1 MRGYAEAGSSGR
13 RTMAMREIQ
22 GFAGQLITP
31 RDTEYDE
38 ARALW
43 NGAIDRRPAA
53 ITRCGTAA
61 DVQAVVRYARE
72 RGLPLSARGGGHG
85 VGGTAVCDG
94 GLVADLSRMRTVRV
108 DPHTRTATAAGGVL
122 WGELDQATHRFGLAT
137 TGGIVTHTGIAG
149 LTLGGGLG
157 WLMRAH
163 GLTVDNLL
171 HAELVTADGER
182 ITTDDHPRLLWALR
196 GGGGNFGVVTSFR
209 YRLHPVTEVLGGP
222 VLWPLEDAPGLLRH
236 YRDWIAAAPDELT
249 TIVALRKA
257 PPLPALPEALHGR
270 LVCAIN
276 SCWCGPPEAGTA
288 VLAPLRSYGHPVA
301 DLTGLRP
308 YPEHQ
313 ALLDPTVPH
322 GWHYYWK
329 SSEVAALDDDL
340 IDLLVEHT
348 ARVASPRSYTLVFQL
363 GGAIARVPEDGTA
376 YPHRGAGHAINID
389 AAWLPEEPVA
399 DRETAWVRD
408 FFHAVAPHQV
418 GVYVNFLGNEGQE
431 RVLAA
436 YGEATYRE
444 LVRVK
449 RIYDPENV
457 FRHNQNIDPALAPLA
472 TARDSS

>member
-1 MRGYAEAGSSGR
+1 MW
-13 RTMAMREIQ
+13 EIP

-31 RDTEYDE
+31 HDTEYDT

-53 ITRCGTAA
+53 ITRCGGAV

-72 RGLPLSARGGGHG
+72 RALPLSVRGGGHG
-85 VGGTAVCDG
+85 VGGNALCDG
-94 GLVADLSRMRTVRV
+94 GLVADLSGMRTVRV

-137 TGGIVTHTGIAG
+137 TGGIVTHTGIGG

-163 GLTVDNLL
+163 GLAVDNLV
-171 HAELVTADGER
+171 HADVVTADGER
-182 ITTDDHPRLLWALR
+182 ITTRDRPELLWALR
-196 GGGGNFGVVTSFR
+196 GGGGNFGAVTAFQ

-236 YRDWIAAAPDELT
+236 YRDWIADAPDELT
-249 TIVALRKA
+249 TIVGLRKA
-257 PPLPALPEALHGR
+257 PALPALPEAIHGR
-270 LVCAIN
+270 LVCVIN

-288 VLAPLRSYGHPVA
+288 ALAPMRAYGHPLA

-313 ALLDPTVPH
+313 AMLDPTAPH

-329 SSEVAALDDDL
+329 SSEVAMLGDDL
-340 IDLLVEHT
+340 IDVLVEHT
-348 ARVASPRSYTLVFQL
+348 AKVASPRSYTLVFHL
-363 GGAIARVPEDGTA
+363 GGAIARVPEDATA
-376 YPHRGAGHAINID
+376 YPHRSAGHAIIID
-389 AAWLPEEPVA
+389 GAWLAEEPVT

-408 FFHAVAPHQV
+408 FFHAVEPHQV
-418 GVYVNFLGNEGQE
+418 GVYVNFLGNEGQD
-431 RVLAA
+431 RVLAS
-436 YGEATYRE
+436 YGEAKYRE
-444 LVRVK
+444 LVRIK
-449 RIYDPENV
+449 RIYDPDNV
-457 FRHNQNIDPALAPLA
+457 FRHNQNIDPSRAPLV
-472 TARDSS
+472 TAQGDL